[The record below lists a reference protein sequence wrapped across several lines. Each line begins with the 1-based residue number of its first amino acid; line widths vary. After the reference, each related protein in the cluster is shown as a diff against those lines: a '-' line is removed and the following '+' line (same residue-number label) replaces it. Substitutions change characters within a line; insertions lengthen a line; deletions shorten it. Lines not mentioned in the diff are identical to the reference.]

1 MNLKGEVMIKISN
14 LKVKKG
20 KKEILNI
27 DGLDTEN
34 TKYLGIFGGN
44 GAGKTTLAK
53 CIIGMES
60 FEGEIVKKFPNSNTQ
75 VVLQNNG
82 YPFYAKVKDII
93 MLVLNVSSLE
103 GEIIE
108 FKNKYKDAYTVCYI
122 NSSATVKAHCDVSVT
137 SSSALDIL
145 NSIEN
150 KQILFLP
157 DRNLGEYIAENF
169 KEKEFILWDG
179 CCKYH
184 NNIKINEIYE
194 LKEKYPNSKIL
205 VHPECQKQ
213 IRDIADYIGSTA
225 GIINYATN
233 NDYKDYI
240 IATEEGIL
248 YELKKKN
255 PDKNFYIPGGSISC
269 VDMKKTTLNNLYDTL
284 LNMKNEVILDESVS
298 KNALKCLENMHS
310 LAK

>member
-1 MNLKGEVMIKISN
+1 MIKISN

>member
-1 MNLKGEVMIKISN
+1 MGKNITEEIEKL
-14 LKVKKG
+14 
-20 KKEILNI
+20 KKERNAIILAHYYQPDEIQEIADYVGDSYYLSEIARDSVENI
-27 DGLDTEN
+27 IVFCGVKFMGESAKILSPNKTILMPSLDSGCAMADMIN
-34 TKYLGIFGGN
+34 
-44 GAGKTTLAK
+44 
-53 CIIGMES
+53 
-60 FEGEIVKKFPNSNTQ
+60 EG
-75 VVLQNNG
+75 
-82 YPFYAKVKDII
+82 D
-93 MLVLNVSSLE
+93 
-103 GEIIE
+103 IIE